1 MTRSNGRVNN
11 KKNGEKNIWLI
22 DMIERI
28 PHFLAVVF
36 AVYMIVTLL
45 MNAILN
51 NKMNRY
57 YRPNYLIIP
66 SEVWLCCAVALLALI
81 LWIINFCTRKICL
94 SEKQFYIFL
103 IINFVV
109 IYLIQLFISRN
120 IYFKTGWDAGVL
132 IDNAENIALNGAD
145 GVELDYFSWYPNN
158 IFAVYTLVFFYK
170 IAVVVHKQNPYIVIF
185 AINNLLVNISVL
197 LATLSIYKITN
208 KKSVTIVSMVFGV
221 ILIGLS
227 PWIVIPYTD
236 TLGMIF
242 PIGAVFCYVFLKN
255 RYLRYFLFVALCEM
269 GYLYKPTV
277 LIGVIALVIIK
288 SFSLLKRLLH
298 NKLKLKMLVKT
309 SICIL
314 MAALC
319 VAGLNKAV
327 IGMNTTELD
336 ENKAMTMTHYFM
348 MGLNKTTEGVYS
360 RDDVNY
366 SISFGN
372 KDMRK
377 KGNIEVIKQR
387 YQEMGASGYITQLVK
402 KNLSNYNDGT
412 FAWYRE
418 GNFFVEIPEKDSLA
432 AKLLR
437 RFYWWN
443 QVGEENMYQVFASI
457 EQVVWFFVLLCIAGC
472 VLPGCKINNVE
483 GLLALT
489 LIGVSLFLLLF
500 ECRAR
505 YLYIFSPLYVVLAG
519 IGLDKINY
527 FLHDLRRNNM
537 KTKGEK

>member
-1 MTRSNGRVNN
+1 MIGSIGSVN
-11 KKNGEKNIWLI
+11 KKNNGEKNIWLI
-22 DMIERI
+22 NVIEKI
-28 PHFLAVVF
+28 PWFFTAVF
-36 AVYMIVTLL
+36 SVYMVITLL

-51 NKMNRY
+51 NKINMY
-57 YRPNYLIIP
+57 YRPNHLNVP
-66 SEVWLCCAVALLALI
+66 SGVWLGCAMVLLALI
-81 LWIINFCTRKICL
+81 LWIANFCTRKVYL
-94 SEKQFYIFL
+94 SEKEFYIFL
-103 IINFVV
+103 IINFVI
-109 IYLIQLFISRN
+109 IYLIQLFISKN
-120 IYFKTGWDAGVL
+120 IYFKTGWDVRVL
-132 IDNAENIALNGAD
+132 RRNVENIALNGAN
-145 GVELDYFSWYPNN
+145 GVEFDYFSWYPNN

-170 IAVVVHKQNPYIVIF
+170 IAAVVHKQNPYIVIV

-197 LATLSIYKITN
+197 LATLSIYKIT
-208 KKSVTIVSMVFGV
+208 KKKPVTSVCMVFGV

-255 RYLRYFLFVALCEM
+255 RYLRYFLFVALCGM

-277 LIGVIALVIIK
+277 LIGVIALAIIK
-288 SFSLLKRLLH
+288 SFSLLKRLLC
-298 NKLKLKMLVKT
+298 NKLKFKIVVKT

-314 MAALC
+314 MAVLW

-327 IGMNTTELD
+327 IGMNKTELD
-336 ENKAMTMTHYFM
+336 ENKAMTMTHYLM
-348 MGLNKTTEGVYS
+348 LGLNETTEGVYS
-360 RDDVNY
+360 EDDVNY
-366 SISFGN
+366 SKSFEN
-372 KDMRK
+372 KEARK

-387 YQEMGASGYITQLVK
+387 YQEMGVSGYIIQLVK

-412 FAWYRE
+412 FAWHRE
-418 GNFFVEIPEKDSLA
+418 GNFFVEIPEKNSMTA
-432 AKLLR
+432 TFLR
-437 RFYWWN
+437 RFYWWTEG
-443 QVGEENMYQVFASI
+443 GEENMYQVFASI

-472 VLPGCKINNVE
+472 ILPERKTNNVE
-483 GLLALT
+483 GIIALT

-519 IGLDKINY
+519 IGLDKIDC

-537 KTKGEK
+537 KTRGEK